1 MKRNAFVK
9 QSVPSLL
16 PGETEQPKNQSM
28 IKVVEPNRT
37 VGFSEGQKA
46 IVDELL
52 EEEEKKLKKIK
63 PMWKVSE
70 E

>member
-1 MKRNAFVK
+1 M
-9 QSVPSLL
+9 
-16 PGETEQPKNQSM
+16 PGEVDPKKNKSM

-63 PMWKVSE
+63 PMWKVSVL
-70 E
+70 